1 MNYFFELH
9 ISFKLHVCDDSYML
23 YTKKEDTY
31 VCKTSCLVSGSLV
44 MYAVRPTALD
54 PLPEVYW
61 PRGTKLYTYWSSCDL
76 LVPGSPHSRRLISAL
91 LTEQQIILI
100 LFVSNKLSVNQCQY
114 SFKKMWDTSILS
126 FEIHNVTIKLILI
139 SFILLSIC

>member
-100 LFVSNKLSVNQCQY
+100 LFVSNKLSVNQWYMYY

-126 FEIHNVTIKLILI
+126 FEITIKLILI